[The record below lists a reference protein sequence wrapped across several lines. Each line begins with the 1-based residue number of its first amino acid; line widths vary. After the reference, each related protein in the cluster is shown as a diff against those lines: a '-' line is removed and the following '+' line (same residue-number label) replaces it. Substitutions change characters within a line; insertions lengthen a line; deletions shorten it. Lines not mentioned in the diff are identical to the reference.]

1 MYDIEET
8 SFGFEL
14 TFGGRMD
21 RDELLD
27 WRADSEAV
35 VADGP
40 DSFGVL
46 VNMRDLATLDDDAQ
60 AVMVDTQHDYRE
72 WGMERSAV
80 LLDSATTK
88 LQFQRLA
95 RESGIDEW
103 ERYVDDE
110 SFDDPRAVALDWVND
125 GVEPEG

>member
-1 MYDIEET
+1 MYDIEQT
-8 SFGFEL
+8 DFGFEL
-14 TFGGRMD
+14 TFSGNMD

-27 WRADSEAV
+27 WREESERTV
-35 VADGP
+35 KTGP

-46 VNMRDLATLDDDAQ
+46 VNMRDLGALGDDAQ
-60 AVMVDTQHDYRE
+60 EVMVETQHDYRE

-80 LLDSATTK
+80 VVDSATTK

-103 ERYVDDE
+103 ERYVDTE
-110 SFDDPRAVALDWVND
+110 TFDDPRDAALAWVKD
-125 GVEPEG
+125 GEEPAE